1 MAGGIL
7 IFKVRIL
14 PFRGKFRR
22 NAGRQQRIPCNTNGG
37 LHAFHIPL
45 NRHCK
50 FFRTKDVN

>member
-1 MAGGIL
+1 MAGEIL

-22 NAGRQQRIPCNTNGG
+22 NAGRQQRIPCNTKDGQ
-37 LHAFHIPL
+37 HAFHIPL

-50 FFRTKDVN
+50 FFRIKHVN